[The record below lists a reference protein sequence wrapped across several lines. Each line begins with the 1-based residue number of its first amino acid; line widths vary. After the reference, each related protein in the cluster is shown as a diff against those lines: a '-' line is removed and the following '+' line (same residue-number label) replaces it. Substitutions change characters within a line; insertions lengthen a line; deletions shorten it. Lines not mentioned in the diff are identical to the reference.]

1 MSRGQLLVKLPRDMD
16 LKWVDRDVF
25 IDDMVRDYCWAKS
38 LIWSEDY
45 KLSSLHLAGIL
56 PPKQII

>member
-1 MSRGQLLVKLPRDMD
+1 MTGTLSG
-16 LKWVDRDVF
+16 WNGDVF
-25 IDDMVRDYCWAKS
+25 IDDMLRENCWVKS
-38 LIWSEDY
+38 LLSEDY